1 MKIRPART
9 RGIKQN
15 SWIASRRTFSNNSY
29 FDPQHMNWG
38 NLKVINDDVQQPGNM
53 VPSHEHKNFDI
64 LGYMITGELDHWDS
78 TGIRGR
84 ATPGQIQHMWCG
96 ASIWHTESSIGATP
110 ARYLQIWVTPKDEHR
125 NTAPY
130 YEVIDKPTEVYGPV
144 AVDLKQDF
152 KISAGWLTGPTTLNI
167 ANRAYIYV
175 IEGTVTGSDFQLN
188 EGDGA
193 ELDRGVFTADFAAH
207 VIVFEE

>member
-1 MKIRPART
+1 MKIRPARS

-15 SWIASRRTFSNNSY
+15 SWIASSRTFSNNSY

-64 LGYMITGELDHWDS
+64 LGYMVTGELDHWDS

-96 ASIWHTESSIGATP
+96 ASIWHTESSVGTIP

-152 KISAGWLTGPTTLNI
+152 KISAGWLTAPTTLNI

-193 ELDRGVFTADFAAH
+193 ELDQGVFTADFAAH
-207 VIVFEE
+207 IIVFEE